1 MTSSTNTKRRGN
13 VVANDDDKVLGLKGE
28 IRSGE
33 QTSLKQ
39 NKIKAYTMET
49 NNPICILHSFQI
61 EGIGTVGEG
70 SAKHIQHGAMV
81 PLGLDVS

>member
-1 MTSSTNTKRRGN
+1 
-13 VVANDDDKVLGLKGE
+13 
-28 IRSGE
+28 
-33 QTSLKQ
+33 
-39 NKIKAYTMET
+39 MET

-70 SAKHIQHGAMV
+70 SAKHVQHGAMV